1 MFKKSVAAI
10 AVLGA
15 MAGTAMAANV
25 TLYGVIDTSLMYTYH
40 DVANPEEGG
49 HLGYDGKAYNEQS
62 NLTMESGVN
71 SGSRFGLKGVEE
83 LGNGMK
89 IGFKLENGFNSD
101 DGTLGQGSRL
111 FGREASLSL
120 YTDLGT
126 LSFGRM
132 GAVGSS
138 CGTYDLV
145 YSIADAFDGL
155 DNNVG
160 GLAISDRYDNMITY
174 QSPKIA
180 GVQATVQYSFKQNSK
195 ADGTE
200 GKASADRYAGGALT
214 GEWGNLNTV
223 LAYEYTD
230 RANPTDL
237 ANKLVRKDSQV
248 VYLGGN
254 YDCGFAK
261 TFVMAQYFEGL
272 NSVAGINLVD
282 DGNGL
287 LDDVDDTLK
296 AKGMKGY
303 GLHVGTVF
311 PALGGDVTLGLY
323 YVDGKIEAV
332 RGINNPDGTE
342 VTADYDMQYLG
353 GAARYE
359 YSLSKRTSV
368 YGGAGVAQSKI
379 KNYDDEGG
387 NYKDFIGQAYL
398 GLVHRF

>member
-40 DVANPEEGG
+40 DVANPEEA
-49 HLGYDGKAYNEQS
+49 HLGYDGKTYNEQS
-62 NLTMESGVN
+62 NLSMESGVN

-101 DGTLGQGSRL
+101 NGTLGQGSRL

-180 GVQATVQYSFKQNSK
+180 GVQATVQYSFKQDSK

-272 NSVAGINLVD
+272 NSVAGFNLVD
-282 DGNGL
+282 DGDGL
-287 LDDVDDTLK
+287 LEGEDGIK

-332 RGINNPDGTE
+332 KYGSDDAE
-342 VTADYDMQYLG
+342 DYDVQYLG

-368 YGGAGVAQSKI
+368 YGGAGVAQAKI
-379 KNYDDEGG
+379 KDYDDGG